1 MTPLLLM
8 LTGSLAGA
16 LGALVGVGGG
26 IVVVPALVLGF
37 GIPMVEA
44 VPVSLLCVVASS
56 CGAAAAYVEQ
66 GLSDV
71 RLATVLEVA
80 TVTGAL
86 AGGAMAGIA
95 PAWLLALAF
104 GIFALYV
111 AVQLLRRAGV
121 VEAEPDGPI
130 TGTYENLPLGLG
142 GSFVAGG
149 LSALL
154 GVGGG
159 PVKVP
164 LMRYVMNVP
173 FRRASA
179 TSNLMIGVTG
189 AASVVTYALAG
200 HLRLELAAP
209 LVVGVLVGAVVGAKM
224 MVRAPTSVLKRVLAV
239 VLLAVAGQ
247 MLWKG
252 GEALWPMQ

>member
-1 MTPLLLM
+1 MPLLLM
-8 LTGSLAGA
+8 GTGVVAGG

-26 IVVVPALVLGF
+26 VVIVPVLVLGM
-37 GIPMVEA
+37 GVPMVEA

-56 CGAAAAYVEQ
+56 CGAAASYVEQ

-71 RLATVLEVA
+71 RLAMVLELA
-80 TVTGAL
+80 TVAGAIGGGAL
-86 AGGAMAGIA
+86 AGLVA
-95 PAWLLALAF
+95 PWALALTF
-104 GIFALYV
+104 GVFALYV
-111 AVQLLRRAGV
+111 SIQMLRGSSIPEPAAGAPG
-121 VEAEPDGPI
+121 ELQ
-130 TGTYENLPLGLG
+130 NLPLGMG
-142 GSFVAGG
+142 GSVLAGG

-159 PVKVP
+159 PIKVP

-209 LVVGVLVGAVVGAKM
+209 LVVGVLAGAMLGA
-224 MVRAPTSVLKRVLAV
+224 RAMQHVPVSLLKRVLAT
-239 VLLAVAGQ
+239 VLFVVAGQ

-252 GEALWPMQ
+252 GVALWPVH

>member
-1 MTPLLLM
+1 MNALLLM
-8 LTGSLAGA
+8 VTGSLAGT

-37 GIPMVEA
+37 GIPMAEA

-80 TVTGAL
+80 TVSGAL

-95 PAWLLALAF
+95 PAWLLASAF
-104 GIFALYV
+104 GVFALYISF
-111 AVQLLRRAGV
+111 QLMMRGA
-121 VEAEPDGPI
+121 AADPEPMGPF
-130 TGTYENLPLGLG
+130 TGTYQNLPWGLG
-142 GSFVAGG
+142 GSFLAGG

-164 LMRYVMNVP
+164 LMRYVMGLP

-179 TSNLMIGVTG
+179 TSNLTIGVTG
-189 AASVVTYALAG
+189 AVGAVSYALAG
-200 HLRLELAAP
+200 QLSLELAAP
-209 LVVGVLVGAVVGAKM
+209 LVVGVLVGAVLGAKL
-224 MVRAPTSVLKRVLAV
+224 MVRVPTAVLKRVLAV
-239 VLLAVAGQ
+239 VLLVVAGQ
-247 MLWKG
+247 MIWKG
-252 GEALWPMQ
+252 GEALWSMQ